1 MGCVRDHRGVTASLP
16 SARAAIAGG
25 AQVERAWYQFFQS
38 LQVNTTDDRTQAEI
52 DALDVRVTAL
62 ESDGGTS
69 TPTMIR
75 GSDSITVSPGAVQF
89 ITLTDM
95 ANSGSGSL
103 LAITVD
109 AQGRIAGYR
118 AATSAD
124 LPSATGTSGEAL
136 VADGISGPP
145 VMLTNEAADDFIFQG

>member
-1 MGCVRDHRGVTASLP
+1 VTASLP

-25 AQVERAWYQFFQS
+25 APVERAWYQFFQS
-38 LQVNTTDDRTQAEI
+38 LQVNTTDDRTQEEI
-52 DALDVRVTAL
+52 DALDVRVSSL
-62 ESDGGTS
+62 EGQGSAA
-69 TPTMIR
+69 PTTIR

-89 ITLTDM
+89 VTLASL
-95 ANSGSGSL
+95 ANSGDGSL

-109 AQGRIAGYR
+109 GQGRVSGYR
-118 AATSAD
+118 AATSGD
-124 LPSATGTSGEAL
+124 ISAVTVIASEAL